1 MLPEKLVNIV
11 QLCFHLIHL
20 LLSKDGCR
28 FPSLKI
34 SVLGS
39 IVGCQV
45 LNKSHSLLWIPS
57 VEFPFTR
64 SIKSHL
70 ILHCDASEEGAEL
83 PHFIESMVWTIPLV
97 ILKSDPRA
105 SE

>member
-57 VEFPFTR
+57 VELSLAG
-64 SIKSHL
+64 SINSHL
-70 ILHCDASEEGAEL
+70 ILHCDASEESTEQMY
-83 PHFIESMVWTIPLV
+83 FI
-97 ILKSDPRA
+97 D
-105 SE
+105 